1 MNGQF
6 IHQIANSS
14 LKKMLILFDGVCNLC
29 NGFVNFVIDRD
40 SQNHFKF
47 APLQSPA
54 GQKVLQDF
62 NLQTTDFQTVILLKD
77 DKVLK
82 KSDAVLE
89 IAKYLDGPLRFLQYT
104 KIIPR
109 FLRDLVYDFVAANR
123 YRFFGK
129 QDTCRIPTPEL
140 KAKFLTN

>member
-1 MNGQF
+1 
-6 IHQIANSS
+6 
-14 LKKMLILFDGVCNLC
+14 MLILFDGVCNLC

-47 APLQSPA
+47 APLQSQM
-54 GQKVLQDF
+54 GQKILQDF

-77 DKVLK
+77 NKILK

-89 IAKYLDGPLRFLQYT
+89 IVKYLDGPLRFLQYT

-140 KAKFLTN
+140 KSKFLTN